1 MIICPQCKHTDA
13 QIKDGR
19 NRSGSQRYK
28 CKDCGARYTPEPNI
42 NGYPD
47 EVRHQALQMYVDGNN
62 LRRIGRHLG
71 VSPQSVANWV
81 NAHAASLPE
90 TPQPAE
96 NETVELDELFTF
108 IGSKKRKPT
117 S

>member
-1 MIICPQCKHTDA
+1 MKKCPNCENTTD

-19 NRSGSQRYK
+19 NKSGSQRYK
-28 CKDCGARYTPEPNI
+28 CKSCGARYTQEPKI

-47 EVRHQALQMYVDGNN
+47 EVRHKALQLYVDGNN

-81 NAHAASLPE
+81 NALAGSLPE
-90 TPQPAE
+90 TPNPVE

-108 IGSKKRKPT
+108 IGEKKTKPT

>member
-1 MIICPQCKHTDA
+1 MTNCPSCKQTNTL
-13 QIKDGR
+13 IKDGR

-28 CKDCGARYTPEPNI
+28 CKACGVRYTPEPNL

-47 EVRHQALQMYVDGNN
+47 EVRHQALRMYVDGNN
-62 LRRIGRHLG
+62 LRRVGRHLG
-71 VSPQSVANWV
+71 ISPQSVANWV
-81 NAHAASLPE
+81 NAQAASLPE
-90 TPQPAE
+90 SPKPDE

-108 IGSKKRKPT
+108 IGEKKTKPT

>member
-1 MIICPQCKHTDA
+1 MIQCPSGHPSEA

-28 CKDCGARYTPEPNI
+28 CKICGARYTPEPNL
-42 NGYPD
+42 NGYAD
-47 EVRHQALQMYVDGNN
+47 EVRHQALRMYVDGGN

-71 VSPQSVANWV
+71 ISPQSVANWV
-81 NAHAASLPE
+81 NAQAASLPE
-90 TPQPAE
+90 TPQPGE

-108 IGSKKRKPT
+108 IGQKKTRPT

>member
-1 MIICPQCKHTDA
+1 MIKCPQCERTTA

-19 NRSGSQRYK
+19 NRSGSQRYQ
-28 CKDCGARYTPEPNI
+28 CKACGARYTPEPNL

-47 EVRHQALQMYVDGNN
+47 AVRHQALQMYVDGNN
-62 LRRIGRHLG
+62 LRRIGRHLA

-81 NAHAASLPE
+81 NAHAVSLPE

-108 IGSKKRKPT
+108 IGEKKTKPT